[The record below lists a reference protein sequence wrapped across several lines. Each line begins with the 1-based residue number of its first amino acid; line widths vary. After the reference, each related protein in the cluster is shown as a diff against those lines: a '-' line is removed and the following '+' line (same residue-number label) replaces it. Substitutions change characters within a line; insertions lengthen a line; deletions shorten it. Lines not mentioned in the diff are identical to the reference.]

1 MREQERGISLVGL
14 PRIFINFNIFYGPW
28 IITKIKISRGGY
40 KKGIFKPTSTR
51 LVFFTPRVLVKK
63 ETVKRVIWFVNV
75 LSALHSTPLE
85 WKRIKSTSDSSW
97 KTVKFLS
104 AFVFSI
110 STNFSQLYATD
121 RITFY
126 SFGGDGYSV
135 RGRETKVAIKSSLLR
150 TLQLTKYKKFYL
162 SVYFFMVPLLML
174 FKQRA

>member
-1 MREQERGISLVGL
+1 MREQVRGISLVGL
-14 PRIFINFNIFYGPW
+14 PRIFINFNIFYGSW
-28 IITKIKISRGGY
+28 IITKIKFLVVDI
-40 KKGIFKPTSTR
+40 KKEYSNQHPLG
-51 LVFFTPRVLVKK
+51 LFFTPRVLMKK

-104 AFVFSI
+104 AFVFS
-110 STNFSQLYATD
+110 TNFSQLYAAD

-135 RGRETKVAIKSSLLR
+135 RGRETKVAIKSSLLSEF
-150 TLQLTKYKKFYL
+150 TADKI
-162 SVYFFMVPLLML
+162 
-174 FKQRA
+174 